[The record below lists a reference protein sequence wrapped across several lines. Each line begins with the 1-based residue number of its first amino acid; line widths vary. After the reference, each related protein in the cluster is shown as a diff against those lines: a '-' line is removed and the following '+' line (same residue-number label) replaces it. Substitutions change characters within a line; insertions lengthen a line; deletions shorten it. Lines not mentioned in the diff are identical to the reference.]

1 MNFKHRLPSNGHGI
15 DFIVY
20 RPAGGAGFCAGRR
33 LRLGGKHRFKIS
45 GAARAAR
52 CVPEKT
58 QTLTGRLGLCRFMDG
73 PLSNGIGGKK
83 SPAGCNE
90 FDVPLAWL
98 GATSGNQKKDNTKLF
113 SISQVVE
120 PQRWLL
126 CTILCQSGWPKRFA
140 ASLVSSSSH

>member
-1 MNFKHRLPSNGHGI
+1 MNFKHRLPSTGHGI

-20 RPAGGAGFCAGRR
+20 RPAGGAGFSAGRR
-33 LRLGGKHRFKIS
+33 LRLGGKQ
-45 GAARAAR
+45 
-52 CVPEKT
+52 E
-58 QTLTGRLGLCRFMDG
+58 
-73 PLSNGIGGKK
+73 
-83 SPAGCNE
+83 PAGCDEINM
-90 FDVPLAWL
+90 PLAWM

-126 CTILCQSGWPKRFA
+126 CAILGQSGWLTRCA